1 MNGKALVFD
10 LETKHLAHEVGGW
23 SHIAKLGLAAAV
35 LIDIDTEQAM
45 RFVEDDASLLIDEI
59 LGASKVIGFNVLRF
73 DYEVLRPYG
82 LSVSSELVHRTI
94 DILKHVHDALG
105 FRISLNNLA
114 EATLQ
119 EAKSADGLQAVEWYR
134 EGKIEKVLDYCEQD
148 VRVTHRIWKHGVEH
162 KQILYRE
169 RNMRLRKVAVS
180 W

>member
-1 MNGKALVFD
+1 MNGKTLVFD
-10 LETKHLAHEVGGW
+10 LETKRLAHEVGGW

-35 LIDIDTEQAM
+35 LLDIDSNEAM
-45 RFVEDDASLLIDEI
+45 RFVEDDANSLIVEI
-59 LGASKVIGFNVLRF
+59 LGANRVIGFNLLRF

-82 LSVSSELVHRTI
+82 LSVNSELVHKTT
-94 DILKHVHDALG
+94 DILKLVHDALG

-134 EGKIEKVLDYCEQD
+134 EGLIDKVLDYCEQD
-148 VRVTHRIWKHGVEH
+148 VRVTHRIWKHGIEH
-162 KQILYRE
+162 KEVLYRD
-169 RNMRLRKVAVS
+169 RNMRLRRVAVS